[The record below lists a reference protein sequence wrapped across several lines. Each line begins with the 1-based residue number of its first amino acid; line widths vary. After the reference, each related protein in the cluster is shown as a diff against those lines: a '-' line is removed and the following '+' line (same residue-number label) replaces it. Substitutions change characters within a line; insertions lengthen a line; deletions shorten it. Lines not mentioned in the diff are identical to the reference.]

1 MSYVYGL
8 GDAQEDEARRF
19 EMQYGWLHE
28 LTIKCP
34 KCGKTECV
42 EVEFTRFGRYNVFV
56 GRKSVK
62 ILMNILNMNIGFGI
76 NKSKSKPMTLKRRG
90 NHQSLIPYGC
100 SSNWQHAM
108 AIHCA

>member
-42 EVEFTRFGRYNVFV
+42 EVEDWETEYEEVYE
-56 GRKSVK
+56 
-62 ILMNILNMNIGFGI
+62 IW
-76 NKSKSKPMTLKRRG
+76 TLQCICWSEECQDIDQYIEYEHWIWYK
-90 NHQSLIPYGC
+90 
-100 SSNWQHAM
+100 
-108 AIHCA
+108 